1 MLKSVLVRIITC
13 VVCISMLTVFAPV
26 SAAQETGSDKPSQWA
41 EREIAEAINN
51 DLVPEQLQSNY
62 RSNIKRSQYVLLAL
76 KVFDAAGKSV
86 DIKESRPFID
96 TLGHK
101 YEQEIVKD
109 DLLYKKGPAIKDA
122 IENNKVFLA
131 ICGGY
136 QLLGKYYKTKDG
148 KELEFLG
155 ALDFWTNGEQKRMIG
170 NIVMECD
177 FLKSDTFDGKI
188 VGFENHSGKTYLGKG
203 IAPLGKVIVGYGN
216 NGEDGYEGAVYKNV
230 YCSYLHGS
238 LLPKNPALTD
248 FLLEK
253 ALNNKYKGFG
263 TISNLDDSYELAAR
277 NSIINR
283 LITSNKMNKLRKIF

>member
-1 MLKSVLVRIITC
+1 MYTIEICHLYPEILNLYGDKGNITALRKRCEWRGINVNVRNVSLGDEFYPDEYDI
-13 VVCISMLTVFAPV
+13 VFIGGG
-26 SAAQETGSDKPSQWA
+26 QD
-41 EREIAEAINN
+41 
-51 DLVPEQLQSNY
+51 
-62 RSNIKRSQYVLLAL
+62 
-76 KVFDAAGKSV
+76 
-86 DIKESRPFID
+86 
-96 TLGHK
+96 